1 MFPLNSFCFDLL
13 LLSAMEGFT
22 YPELDFVCLFLVVQN
37 RCFDFL
43 QNIFF
48 LLQKPRKKTH
58 FFYFFSELVNRFF
71 VCFISP
77 YLWGDTAQSP
87 SFLKMVLGQV
97 LYLEW
102 AQVHPFVPMNLLSPV
117 LNPSAGCQG
126 ICPGSLLV
134 THAAAP
140 CDNFKVFVH
149 FPPRFLFIS
158 LGFSCILNIFFVVF

>member
-1 MFPLNSFCFDLL
+1 
-13 LLSAMEGFT
+13 
-22 YPELDFVCLFLVVQN
+22 
-37 RCFDFL
+37 
-43 QNIFF
+43 
-48 LLQKPRKKTH
+48 
-58 FFYFFSELVNRFF
+58 
-71 VCFISP
+71 
-77 YLWGDTAQSP
+77 
-87 SFLKMVLGQV
+87 MVLGQV

-158 LGFSCILNIFFVVF
+158 LGFQLHFKYFLCCILARISMCIRWADTIAESALSHYYLCSCLSVSTRL